1 MSAPSKQQNPA
12 AGRAAIGVLQV
23 HQAEQLND
31 DGYNP
36 GPVPSQLSPIAQ
48 AAWRL
53 RCRFSLGHRI
63 AETIAVLAGLGGR
76 Q

>member
-1 MSAPSKQQNPA
+1 MLRPPERQNPA
-12 AGRAAIGVLQV
+12 AVWAGIGVLQV